1 LYNKKFKEIVKM
13 SQAELDG
20 LIAQLEASKQMYNE
34 ALNTSYQLRTENVM
48 LKKQVQTF
56 LANMQKQAEEATK
69 IVEEVVDPD
78 VKLKE

>member
-1 LYNKKFKEIVKM
+1 
-13 SQAELDG
+13 
-20 LIAQLEASKQMYNE
+20 
-34 ALNTSYQLRTENVM
+34 M

>member
-1 LYNKKFKEIVKM
+1 M